1 MANYLDNDIK
11 FVAGVGEA
19 RARLLEKELGI
30 RTLGDMLCHYPFRYI
45 DRTRIYRI
53 DQIAE
58 GDSALI
64 QFRGRI
70 TGVSYAG
77 AGRKRR
83 FTAVVNDGSGVA
95 ELVWFQGIKWIEKRI
110 EVGREYLIFGRPS
123 FFKGELSVVH
133 PEIETIEK
141 AFSRK
146 AESGLQ
152 GIYSSTERL
161 SSVLGTKG
169 IYTIVCNLWPMV
181 RDHIRETLPD
191 RMRTRYGLLSLRDAL
206 YNIHFPQSPE
216 LLRQAQYRLKF
227 EELLGIQLGI
237 QSRRTAR
244 LSKNN
249 GFLFPKVGG
258 VFNTFFNTRLPFP
271 LTGAQKR
278 VVKEIRQDTISGYQ
292 MNRLLQGDVGSGK
305 TLVALMSMLLA
316 VDNGFQACMMAPT
329 EILARQ
335 HYATFQRMLEGMDVR
350 VAILTGASKA
360 RERREALAGIA
371 DGSIDLLIGTHALI
385 EDRVQFSN
393 LGFVV
398 IDEQHRFGVEQRAR
412 LWTKNEQPPHIL
424 VMTATPIPRTLAMTL
439 YGDLDVS
446 VIDELPP
453 GRTPV
458 KTRCITG
465 KKRRDLY
472 HFLDQEIGRG
482 RQVYLVCPAIE
493 DTPDGG
499 LNAVKSYYEDIAKA
513 LLPDRRVGLM
523 HGKLKPKEKAAVMDD
538 FKSGRLDALVS
549 TTVIEVGVDVP
560 NASVMVIENAE
571 RYGLS
576 ALHQLRGRVGRGAA
590 ESWCFLVS
598 DNTSEAVQKRLK
610 FLCSTTDGFAVAQ
623 YDLETRGPG
632 DFFGS
637 RQHGLPILQIADLMN
652 DTRTLHAAQSE
663 AAALLAADPLLES
676 PAHALL
682 AAQVQQ
688 MFDKAGPM
696 N

>member
-191 RMRTRYGLLSLRDAL
+191 RMRIQYGLLSLRDAL

-278 VVKEIRQDTISGYQ
+278 VLEEIAADLRCDRAMS
-292 MNRLLQGDVGSGK
+292 RLVQGDVGCGK
-305 TLVALMSMLLA
+305 TALAFGAIAMTCA
-316 VDNGFQACMMAPT
+316 CGYQAAMMAPT

-335 HYATFQRMLEGMDVR
+335 HYESAKAMLEPLGIHCGLLIGSMR
-350 VAILTGASKA
+350 PKA
-360 RERREALAGIA
+360 KREAQEACANGEYQA
-371 DGSIDLLIGTHALI
+371 VFGTHALI
-385 EDRVQFSN
+385 SEKVAYQR
-393 LGFVV
+393 LGLVV
-398 IDEQHRFGVEQRAR
+398 TDEQHRFGVMQRSTLQQKGADG
-412 LWTKNEQPPHIL
+412 TKAPHVL
-424 VMTATPIPRTLAMTL
+424 VMSATPIPRTLALIL

-446 VIDELPP
+446 IVDELPP

-458 KTRCITG
+458 KTRVVPEE
-465 KKRRDLY
+465 KRAGMY
-472 HFLDQEIGRG
+472 GFLRQEVLKGH
-482 RQVYLVCPAIE
+482 QAYVVCPLVE
-493 DTPDGG
+493 DSEMMEDVRSAQATFDALKNGELSG
-499 LNAVKSYYEDIAKA
+499 L
-513 LLPDRRVGLM
+513 RVGLTW
-523 HGKLKPKEKAAVMDD
+523 GAQPADEKAQVLSEFSA
-538 FKSGRLDALVS
+538 GNLDVLVS
-549 TTVIEVGVDVP
+549 TTVIEVGVNVP

-571 RYGLS
+571 RFGLS
-576 ALHQLRGRVGRGAA
+576 QLHQLRGRVGRGSA
-590 ESWCFLVS
+590 ESWCFLLAAE
-598 DNTSEAVQKRLK
+598 NERLRI
-610 FLCSTTDGFAVAQ
+610 LTQTNDGFIVAQ
-623 YDLETRGPG
+623 KDLELRGPG
-632 DFFGS
+632 DLMGT
-637 RQHGLPILQIADLMN
+637 RQSGEMMADFLL
-652 DTRTLHAAQSE
+652 DGDVKLLDE
-663 AAALLAADPLLES
+663 AAKCMKRLREDPKLTAERQQVEAEALRNYRDKLADIA
-676 PAHALL
+676 
-682 AAQVQQ
+682 
-688 MFDKAGPM
+688 M